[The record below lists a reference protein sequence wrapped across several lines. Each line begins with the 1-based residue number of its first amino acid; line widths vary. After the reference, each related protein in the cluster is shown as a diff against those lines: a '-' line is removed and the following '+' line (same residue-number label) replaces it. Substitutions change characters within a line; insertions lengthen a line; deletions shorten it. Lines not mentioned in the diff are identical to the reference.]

1 MSESLNK
8 SKKVPKRKAAGP
20 KPPMFPTFRR
30 GFFNGVLIA
39 TPVLVTIWLTFS
51 VISGIDAAVLPL
63 LPDSL
68 NPRTL
73 IGFDIPGLG
82 VVLAAVA
89 LTLIGLLLANM
100 FGLHILEH
108 SEKLVARLPVIRA
121 IYKTTQE
128 VMGTIISRNDS
139 SFSQVGLVEY
149 PRAGVWAIVLITA
162 NSKGAIGDLVGDDV
176 VSVFLPTTPNPTTG
190 FLLYV
195 PRREI
200 RMLDITV
207 EDAMKL
213 IISAGLVG
221 PDRVTGQPAT
231 GARSLIG
238 NLRKSIEQR
247 ALGARKQA

>member
-1 MSESLNK
+1 MTEAPFDNGSRDGSE
-8 SKKVPKRKAAGP
+8 P
-20 KPPMFPTFRR
+20 KPSKPMFPTFRR

-39 TPVLVTIWLTFS
+39 TPVLVTLWLTLS
-51 VISGIDAAVLPL
+51 VVTGIDGLVLPL
-63 LPDSL
+63 LPDSI
-68 NPRTL
+68 NPRTFL
-73 IGFDIPGLG
+73 GFDIPGSG
-82 VVLAAVA
+82 VLLAAIA
-89 LTLIGLLLANM
+89 LTLIGFLLANV

-108 SEKLVARLPVIRA
+108 SEKLVARLPFIRS

-128 VMGTIISRNDS
+128 VMGTLITRSGS

-149 PRAGVWAIVLITA
+149 PRPGVWAIVLITA

-200 RMLDITV
+200 RILDISV

-213 IISAGLVG
+213 IVSAGLVG

-231 GARSLIG
+231 GARTLIG
-238 NLRKSIEQR
+238 HLRRSIEQR
-247 ALGARKQA
+247 GLGPRKQA

>member
-1 MSESLNK
+1 MTETPFESGLPRDAK
-8 SKKVPKRKAAGP
+8 SGSSK
-20 KPPMFPTFRR
+20 PMFPTFRR
-30 GFFNGVLIA
+30 GFFSGVLIA
-39 TPVLVTIWLTFS
+39 TPVLVTLWLTLT
-51 VISGIDAAVLPL
+51 VVTGIDSLVIPL
-63 LPDSL
+63 LPAAF
-68 NPRTL
+68 NPGTYL
-73 IGFDIPGLG
+73 GFDIPGWG
-82 VVLAAVA
+82 VFIGAVV
-89 LTLIGLLLANM
+89 LTLIGWLLANV

-108 SEKLVARLPVIRA
+108 SERLVARMPVIRS

-128 VMGTIISRNDS
+128 VMGTIISRTES

-149 PRAGVWAIVLITA
+149 PRPGVWAIVLITA

-200 RMLDITV
+200 RMLDISV

-213 IISAGLVG
+213 VVSAGLVG

-231 GARSLIG
+231 GARTLIG
-238 NLRKSIEQR
+238 HLRRQIETR
-247 ALGARKQA
+247 AIGGKR